1 MARTLEEQLKRFI
14 NTELDSITPDMDEE
28 RRLLEIHKELNKRS
42 DFMKFRKNKFAVA
55 LTSIMVIMLFG
66 TVTAVAAGKIT
77 GYIST
82 SDEKTHSAAELRE
95 LSKTKM
101 QASPKIPDNF
111 SNGMTFVNGYISE
124 VKGVDDDNNQV
135 ITYSEVYANYGGNQ
149 QVTLSSNVHQDM
161 ASEDSDLPGQNEVYQ
176 DIKLTAKEDLYLFLP
191 EGKEPTEEDKKL
203 EEEGKLTIS
212 YGSGQE
218 ERKLFRSVSWSE
230 NGIDYLIFTFADKEL
245 NSLTAMAKEVIDMK

>member
-1 MARTLEEQLKRFI
+1 MARTSEEQLKRFI

-28 RRLLEIHKELNKRS
+28 LRLLEIHKKLNKRS
-42 DFMKFRKNKFAVA
+42 DFMKFRKNKLAAVFTA
-55 LTSIMVIMLFG
+55 MLVITVLG

-77 GYIST
+77 GFIST
-82 SDEKTHSAAELRE
+82 SDENAHSSAELRE
-95 LSKTKM
+95 LSKTQM

-111 SNGMTFVNGYISE
+111 SNGMSFVNGYIAQ

-135 ITYSEVYANYGGNQ
+135 ITYSEAYANYGSDQ
-149 QVTLSSNVHQDM
+149 KVTLTSNVHQDLV
-161 ASEDSDLPGQNEVYQ
+161 SEDSDPSGQYEVYQ
-176 DIKLTAKEDLYLFLP
+176 GITLTAREEPYLFLP
-191 EGKEPTEEDKKL
+191 EGKEPAEEDKKL

-218 ERKLFRSVSWSE
+218 ERKLFRTVSWSE
-230 NGIDYLIFTFADKEL
+230 NGIDYLLFTFSDKEL